1 MVPYCFGFCWGE
13 KGGGGVGEEED
24 GGHSNPE
31 TSTLACN
38 KIKD

>member
-1 MVPYCFGFCWGE
+1 MVPYCLGF
-13 KGGGGVGEEED
+13 GGGVEEED

-38 KIKD
+38 KSKIKSTFQ